1 MVPATP
7 LMPPIPIHS
16 PPSWAHFWPRR
27 QSKADEVCGDSD
39 RGLPPWSGLKR
50 LHETRLRRAG
60 VLAKPGT
67 RLRSVACGTEV
78 VVVRAPDCD
87 LAITCCGAPMVE
99 RDEGT
104 NDGAP

>member
-1 MVPATP
+1 
-7 LMPPIPIHS
+7 
-16 PPSWAHFWPRR
+16 
-27 QSKADEVCGDSD
+27 
-39 RGLPPWSGLKR
+39 
-50 LHETRLRRAG
+50 

-104 NDGAP
+104 NDGAPDGSPGDGAPVLIGKRYSDENTGLEVLCTKAGTGPLAYQGRPLTANAPKPLPSSD